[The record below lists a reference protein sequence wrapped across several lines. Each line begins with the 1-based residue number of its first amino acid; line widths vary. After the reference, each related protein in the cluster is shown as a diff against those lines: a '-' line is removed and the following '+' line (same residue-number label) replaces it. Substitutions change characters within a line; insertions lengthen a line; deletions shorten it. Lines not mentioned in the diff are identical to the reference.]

1 MVIGEENF
9 CNLGKYA
16 SEIVPSLLEE
26 KILKLCENLQSE
38 DQILVHR
45 QIALSRAAQENKN
58 PHVSALTNKEHAER
72 IKIEKEFFAKI
83 FKISEELYSY
93 NDYLF
98 PGYFFEISVLFHKHS
113 LPYVFPPKEL
123 EKIRQKDVIDV
134 GGWVGDSAVMLERE
148 FCDKTIYS
156 FEPARKNFALMQR
169 TLKLNHSKRVVPV
182 NKGLGSKN
190 EHLKISCNSGSSSI
204 LYETNAEKET
214 IAITT
219 LDDFVA
225 EHGIEVGFIKV
236 DIEGFEQH
244 FLAGAKKTICTQK
257 PALLISIYHSGDDYF
272 NIKPLIESWNLGYQ
286 MRIYKGTDMALS
298 IDTALYCYI
307 PS

>member
-1 MVIGEENF
+1 M
-9 CNLGKYA
+9 
-16 SEIVPSLLEE
+16 
-26 KILKLCENLQSE
+26 
-38 DQILVHR
+38 
-45 QIALSRAAQENKN
+45 
-58 PHVSALTNKEHAER
+58 
-72 IKIEKEFFAKI
+72 
-83 FKISEELYSY
+83 
-93 NDYLF
+93 
-98 PGYFFEISVLFHKHS
+98 
-113 LPYVFPPKEL
+113 
-123 EKIRQKDVIDV
+123 
-134 GGWVGDSAVMLERE
+134 
-148 FCDKTIYS
+148 
-156 FEPARKNFALMQR
+156 
-169 TLKLNHSKRVVPV
+169 
-182 NKGLGSKN
+182 
-190 EHLKISCNSGSSSI
+190 
-204 LYETNAEKET
+204 YETNAEKET